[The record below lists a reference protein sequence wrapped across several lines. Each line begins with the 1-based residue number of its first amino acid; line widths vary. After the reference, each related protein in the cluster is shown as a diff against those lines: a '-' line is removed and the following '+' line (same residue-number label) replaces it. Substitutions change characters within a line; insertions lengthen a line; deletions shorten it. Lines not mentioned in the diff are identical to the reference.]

1 MAERISWDKFEI
13 ALLIEACEHA
23 STGSPKQEIVKD
35 LSAKLRVRAVSR
47 GQEID
52 ELFRN
57 ENGIALQMTKMDY
70 LLTDGKKGL
79 PGASKFLLKW

>member
-52 ELFRN
+52 ELR
-57 ENGIALQMTKMDY
+57 Y
-70 LLTDGKKGL
+70 
-79 PGASKFLLKW
+79 